1 MIFLLLSIAAS
12 AAIALVLKLGER
24 WRLDPYAVVA
34 VNYAVA
40 FAGAVALAVAGE
52 ARAPAWPEGS
62 GASIAAA
69 VASGGKVAA
78 DVGPGWAAAWGVA
91 AGALFFLG
99 LVTYQAAIRAHGVGL
114 AAAMAKLG
122 VLVPMALSLSLW
134 GTPLSGVEGAGI
146 GLALLAI
153 ALAHWPRAGDRWRDA
168 VKPAL
173 AAVFVCVG
181 LSEFSSKVFQ
191 QHGFLVDKPLFVA
204 VTFGVAGLIAG
215 GVVAAGRRRFGR
227 YELLVGAGVGLPN
240 LIGMTTLVSALDA
253 LPAPVVYPVL
263 GAGSVIVIQLAG
275 VFCFGERPGR
285 RGWAAVGLT
294 AAALVLVNL

>member
-1 MIFLLLSIAAS
+1 MIALLLSIAAS

-24 WRLDPYAVVA
+24 WRLDRFAVVA

-40 FAGAVALAVAGE
+40 FAGAVVLAVASE
-52 ARAPAWPEGS
+52 ARAPGWPDGS

-69 VASGGKVAA
+69 MASGGKVAA
-78 DVGPGWAAAWGVA
+78 AAGPGWAAAWGLVA
-91 AGALFFLG
+91 GVLFFLG

-146 GLALLAI
+146 GLALAAI

-173 AAVFVCVG
+173 LAVFVCVG
-181 LSEFSSKVFQ
+181 LSEFCSKVFQ
-191 QHGFLVDKPLFVA
+191 QHGFLVDKPVFVA
-204 VTFGVAGLIAG
+204 ATFAMAGLIAWA
-215 GVVAAGRRRFGR
+215 VVGFGRRRFGR
-227 YELLVGAGVGLPN
+227 YELLIGAGVGLPN
-240 LIGMTTLVSALDA
+240 LLGITTLVSALDA

-275 VFCFGERPGR
+275 VLWFGERPGL
-285 RGWAAVGLT
+285 RGWAAVALT